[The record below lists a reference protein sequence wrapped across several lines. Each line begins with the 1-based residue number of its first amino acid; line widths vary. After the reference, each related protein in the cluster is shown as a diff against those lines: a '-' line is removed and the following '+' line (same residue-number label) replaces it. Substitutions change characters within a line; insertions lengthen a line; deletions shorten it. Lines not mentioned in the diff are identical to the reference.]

1 MAGIGRFCKN
11 LTERQ
16 RIFCEQYVLCGGDTV
31 KAATRAGYKSPRRN
45 AHLLLTRKALRKEI
59 EILIDKFEAEGI
71 TFEWKL
77 RKLKQA
83 VETSITE
90 TEVKSAGI
98 TAIAEMNKM
107 QGHYSADKVVTAHIQ
122 IDADIERAKLLV
134 DRLLV
139 EHKSEY

>member
-1 MAGIGRFCKN
+1 MTGIKRFCN
-11 LTERQ
+11 QLTERQ
-16 RIFCEQYVLCGGDTV
+16 RLFCEQYVLTGDIV
-31 KAATRAGYKSPRRN
+31 KAARIAGYKSPRRN
-45 AHLLLTRKALRKEI
+45 AHLLLKRKSMIKEI
-59 EILIDKFEAEGI
+59 EMLIDKFESEGI

-83 VETSITE
+83 VEISITDK
-90 TEVKSAGI
+90 EVKSTGI
-98 TAIAEMNKM
+98 TAIAELNKM

-139 EHKSEY
+139 EHKSDY

>member
-1 MAGIGRFCKN
+1 MTGIKRFCN
-11 LTERQ
+11 QLTERQ
-16 RIFCEQYVLCGGDTV
+16 RTFCEQYALSGDTV
-31 KAATRAGYKSPRRN
+31 KAARLAGYKSPRRN
-45 AHLLLTRKALRKEI
+45 AHLLLKRKSMRNEI
-59 EILIDKFEAEGI
+59 ERLIDKFEAEGI

-83 VETSITE
+83 VELSITE
-90 TEVKSAGI
+90 TDIKSSGI
-98 TAIAEMNKM
+98 TAIAELNKM